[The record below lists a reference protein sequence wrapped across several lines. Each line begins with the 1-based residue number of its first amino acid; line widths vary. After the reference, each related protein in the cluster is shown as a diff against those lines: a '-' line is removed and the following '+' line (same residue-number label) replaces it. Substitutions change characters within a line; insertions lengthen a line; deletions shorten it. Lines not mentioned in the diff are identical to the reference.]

1 MNGDGANVLC
11 LSSTINNV
19 NTVRITD
26 PGFDYHSDKTLRPEA
41 RLSPTVTLINS
52 DSITKIEV
60 SSGGSNYID
69 APELVIVDPDTGKL
83 TSDQG
88 VIQVKLAANSIS
100 SVDLLESPR
109 GLTSKPQILRT
120 INNTNGYRVT
130 NVESS
135 NSGIVTCTLK
145 TPINGFATPQFVVG
159 EQVFV
164 ENITKEVLVPDLILQ
179 ITDLNSLKW

>member
-1 MNGDGANVLC
+1 MSGAASTITYNTTSTNTSGGVSQINLTSGGFGYKNLPGVSSITSVNGDGANVLC

-88 VIQVKLAANSIS
+88 VIQVKLSANSIS
-100 SVDLLESPR
+100 SIDLLESPR

-120 INNTNGYRVT
+120 INNTNVYRVT
-130 NVESS
+130 NV
-135 NSGIVTCTLK
+135 
-145 TPINGFATPQFVVG
+145 
-159 EQVFV
+159 
-164 ENITKEVLVPDLILQ
+164 
-179 ITDLNSLKW
+179 